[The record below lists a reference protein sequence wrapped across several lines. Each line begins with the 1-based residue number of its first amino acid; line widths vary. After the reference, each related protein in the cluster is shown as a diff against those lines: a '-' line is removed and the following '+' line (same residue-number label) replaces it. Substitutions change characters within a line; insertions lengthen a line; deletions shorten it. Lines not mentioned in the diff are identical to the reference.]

1 MDFLG
6 TLFAHQ
12 VENVDDREA
21 EPNADDATHVDDE
34 VVDEY
39 CDKELHLDHWVIC
52 SPQVEAGESFSRTSV
67 RLRLT
72 DECDGERNQIS
83 FHV

>member
-6 TLFAHQ
+6 TLFTRQ
-12 VENVDDREA
+12 VENMDDREA
-21 EPNADDATHVDDE
+21 DPNADDATHVDDE

-39 CDKELHLDHWVIC
+39 CDKELDLDHWVI
-52 SPQVEAGESFSRTSV
+52 SRPQVEAGESFSRASV

-72 DECDGERNQIS
+72 DECDVEGD
-83 FHV
+83 